1 MPNPNF
7 KARIMG
13 RKYTKKSS
21 LWKKIG
27 EKQMIVSKSLKID
40 SKKKRK
46 KGKETVLRPSLP
58 TRWVSEN
65 IDKIAPVAK
74 VARSLITTGAKALWR
89 ASPHIAG
96 VKAIGDYIGIKT
108 GIRDKDP
115 NTLTGSRALDFA
127 TYPIN
132 LMWKEWKAG
141 VKRYKDSKKGI
152 YRDPWS
158 GQIIRKDL

>member
-1 MPNPNF
+1 
-7 KARIMG
+7 MG

-40 SKKKRK
+40 SKKKREK
-46 KGKETVLRPSLP
+46 RKETVLRPSFP

-65 IDKIAPVAK
+65 IDKIATGAK
-74 VARSLITTGAKALWR
+74 VARSLITTGAKWAWR
-89 ASPHIAG
+89 ASPHITAG
-96 VKAIGDYIGIKT
+96 MAIKDYIGIKT

-115 NTLTGSRALDFA
+115 NTLTGSRALDLG

-152 YRDPWS
+152 YREPWS

>member
-13 RKYTKKSS
+13 QKYTKKSS
-21 LWKKIG
+21 LWKRIG

-40 SKKKRK
+40 SKKK
-46 KGKETVLRPSLP
+46 KGKRKEIGRPVFP

-65 IDKIAPVAK
+65 IDKIATGAK

-89 ASPHIAG
+89 ASPHITAG
-96 VKAIGDYIGIKT
+96 MAIGDYIGMKT

-115 NTLTGSRALDFA
+115 NTLTGSRALDLA
-127 TYPIN
+127 TFPLN

-141 VKRYKDSKKGI
+141 EQRYKDSKKGI
-152 YRDPWS
+152 YRDSWS
-158 GQIIRKDL
+158 GQIIRKDS